1 MSKRNDEIL
10 VLLETLKHQTN
21 ELLANQLL
29 YNEMVDNN
37 ADGVLVVDGEGIIR
51 FANKMAAK
59 MFNCKKAKKL
69 EGELFAFNP
78 VENET
83 AEIKIAV
90 GNQVSIVEMR
100 PSKIEWGGG
109 SAMLVVLRSDA
120 GRGHLSASL
129 KNNSESL
136 KAMIN
141 ASPLAIMAVEI
152 GGVVTLW
159 NKAAE
164 RIFGWSEMEMKG
176 MPFPFKD
183 TALEEI
189 FESALSGEIFSE
201 KEVVGSLGLYGFEKV
216 VHVWTTTLI
225 GAAGVAKGVL
235 LMISDA
241 TEANLQKKKMESAL
255 QNSEKRFR
263 MVLSNSPVSVSSQDA
278 GLRYT
283 WAYNPMAGLRDAQ
296 MIGKTDAELFSAED
310 ASQLDDL
317 KIGVL
322 RTGKEG
328 RAEIKIQRD
337 GQMYFYDIAVEPI
350 ADDSGNVVGV
360 SCAAT
365 DVSAL
370 RHTESL
376 ADFTLHHDT
385 LTGLPNR
392 SLFRDRLQQALF
404 LAQDSGGQCVA
415 VMHFGIDQFK
425 MINQCFGHT
434 LGDMLLRDV
443 GARLATVMYEID
455 TVSRVGGDE
464 FLILAHNIQDSQ
476 DAASVVRKVSRALQE
491 PFVLSGQDIHL
502 TASIGVAVFPNDGNT
517 ADELL
522 KNADAAMHRAKE
534 DLGRGNYQFFC
545 EDMNFHAMR
554 RLALEMD
561 LHKALEQ
568 NEFHLHYQPQLDIEN
583 NHIIG
588 VEALIRWHHPE
599 NGNIHPGDFIPASES
614 AGLIEA
620 IGDWVLQEACRQHR
634 AWLDAGFP
642 PVRIAVNLS
651 AKQFQNGDLIEKV
664 SGVLAENG
672 MRPEFLE
679 LELTEGMLMH
689 DVENTARTLHA
700 FKQMGVRLSID
711 DFGTGYSSLSY
722 LKRFPLDTLKIDRS
736 FVTDLGAGSDD
747 GEIARAVIAM
757 AHALGL
763 EVVAEGVENQRQL
776 DFMRDF
782 KCDYVQGYFFSRPL
796 PAEECAKFIK
806 SRSMGLFVISGL
818 SQAA

>member
-10 VLLETLKHQTN
+10 SLLETLKHQTN

-37 ADGVLVVDGEGIIR
+37 ADGVLVVDRDGIIR
-51 FANKMAAK
+51 FANRMAAK

-78 VENET
+78 IENEV

-100 PSKIEWGGG
+100 PSKIEWEGHD
-109 SAMLVVLRSDA
+109 AMLVVLRSDA
-120 GRGHLSASL
+120 DRGNIRSSL
-129 KNNSESL
+129 QKNSESL

-141 ASPLAIMAVEI
+141 ASPLAIMAVDV

-164 RIFGWSEMEMKG
+164 CIFGWSEMEMRG
-176 MPFPFKD
+176 QPFPFAG

-189 FESALSGEIFSE
+189 FESALSGKTFLE
-201 KEVVGSLGLYGFEKV
+201 KEVTAPLGLYGFEKV
-216 VHVWTTTLI
+216 VHVWTTTLGNATGGI
-225 GAAGVAKGVL
+225 KGAM
-235 LMISDA
+235 LMIADV
-241 TEANLQKKKMESAL
+241 TETKLQKKQMESAL

-263 MVLSNSPVSVSSQDA
+263 MALNNSPISVSSQDA

-283 WAYNPMAGLRDAQ
+283 WAYNPMAGMQETQL
-296 MIGKTDAELFSAED
+296 IGKTDSELFSPED
-310 ASQLDDL
+310 ASQLNDL
-317 KIGVL
+317 KLSVL
-322 RTGKEG
+322 RSGNEN
-328 RAEIKIQRD
+328 RSEIKIQYD
-337 GQMYFYDIAVEPI
+337 GHLYFYDISVEPI
-350 ADDSGNVVGV
+350 VDEAGNLAGV
-360 SCAAT
+360 TCTAT
-365 DVSAL
+365 DISAL

-376 ADFTLHHDT
+376 ATFALHHDT

-392 SLFRDRLQQALF
+392 SLFRDRLQQAIF
-404 LAQDSGGQCVA
+404 LAQDGGGQCVA
-415 VMHFGIDQFK
+415 VMHFGVDQFK

-434 LGDMLLRDV
+434 LGDQLLLDI
-443 GARLATVMYEID
+443 GSRLATIMYEID

-476 DAASVVRKVSRALQE
+476 DAATLVRKLIKALQE
-491 PFVLSGQDIHL
+491 PFVLSEQDIHL
-502 TASIGVAVFPNDGNT
+502 TASIGIAVFPNDGNT
-517 ADELL
+517 ADDLL
-522 KNADAAMHRAKE
+522 RNADAAMHRAKE

-545 EDMNFHAMR
+545 EDMNSRAMR
-554 RLALEMD
+554 RLALERD

-568 NEFHLHYQPQLDIEN
+568 NEFHLHYQPQIDIES

-588 VEALIRWHHPE
+588 AEALIRWHHPE
-599 NGNIHPGDFIPASES
+599 NGNIPPGEFIPASES
-614 AGLIEA
+614 SGLIEV
-620 IGDWVLQEACRQHR
+620 IGDWVLQTACRQHR
-634 AWLDAGFP
+634 AWIDAGLP

-651 AKQFQNGDLIEKV
+651 ARQFQSGDLIEKV
-664 SGVLAENG
+664 SRMLAESG
-672 MRPEFLE
+672 MQPDFLE
-679 LELTEGMLMH
+679 LELTESMLMH
-689 DVENTARTLHA
+689 DVENTTKTLHA

-722 LKRFPLDTLKIDRS
+722 LKRFPLDILKIDRS
-736 FVTDLGAGSDD
+736 FVADLGTESDD
-747 GEIARAVIAM
+747 GEIARAIIAM

-782 KCDYVQGYFFSRPL
+782 KCDFVQGYFFSKPL
-796 PAEECAKFIK
+796 SAADCAKFLK
-806 SRSMGLFVISGL
+806 SKAMGLFVVPGF